1 MRSFHQRGQKE
12 RLAYPAQNS
21 CSIVYI
27 AILVIRWIVERQ
39 QSPNQDFHTIF
50 SKPIMSMKAVVFRG
64 PFDVGVE
71 TRPKPA
77 IRDSTDAIIRVKLAG
92 ICGR

>member
-1 MRSFHQRGQKE
+1 
-12 RLAYPAQNS
+12 
-21 CSIVYI
+21 
-27 AILVIRWIVERQ
+27 
-39 QSPNQDFHTIF
+39 
-50 SKPIMSMKAVVFRG
+50 MSMKAVVFRG